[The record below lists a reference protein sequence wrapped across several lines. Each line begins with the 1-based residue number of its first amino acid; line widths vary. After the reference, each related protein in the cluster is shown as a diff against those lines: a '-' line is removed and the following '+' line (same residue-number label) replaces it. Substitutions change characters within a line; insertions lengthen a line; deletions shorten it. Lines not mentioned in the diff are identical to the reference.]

1 MHAGI
6 GRAHARQPHAR
17 DGGDDDDRDVDD
29 AGAGP
34 ANTTGVCPKKCERRG
49 VYPCGA
55 DVVPRRHLH
64 TRPSRSCAAAT
75 AAGEATAAVAV
86 A

>member
-55 DVVPRRHLH
+55 DVVPRRDTKAL
-64 TRPSRSCAAAT
+64 RDKC
-75 AAGEATAAVAV
+75 AGEASVAWTP
-86 A
+86 